1 MDAVPAVQAAIAF
14 VWLGMVL
21 GISFLEA
28 PLKFRAPGVTVA
40 LGVGIGRLVFRAL
53 NIVEAVFALV
63 LLVTVAIA
71 LPAVPWPGTAA
82 IAAVT
87 VVLAIGAGVLR
98 RRMDARVLRGNVSD
112 GQPRHALH
120 IGYVVLECVK
130 AVLLLAIG
138 IIALLGRPM

>member
-1 MDAVPAVQAAIAF
+1 MDAVPAMQTAIVF

-28 PLKFRAPGVTVA
+28 PLKFRAPGITIP

-53 NIVEAVFALV
+53 NLVEGVFALV
-63 LLVTVAIA
+63 LIVTLVLAWP
-71 LPAVPWPGTAA
+71 PAVSTAVIVGA
-82 IAAVT
+82 LV

-98 RRMDARVLRGNVSD
+98 PRMDARVRRGELSD

-120 IGYVVLECVK
+120 IGFVALETAK
-130 AVLLLAIG
+130 VLLLLALG
-138 IIALLGRPM
+138 ILLLTA

>member
-1 MDAVPAVQAAIAF
+1 MDVVSAVQTAIAF

-28 PLKFRAPGVTVA
+28 PLKFRAPGITIP

-53 NIVEAVFALV
+53 NLVEAVFALV
-63 LLVTVAIA
+63 LIVTLVLAWP
-71 LPAVPWPGTAA
+71 PAVSTAVIVGA
-82 IAAVT
+82 LV

-98 RRMDARVLRGNVSD
+98 PRMDARVRRGELSE

-120 IGYVVLECVK
+120 IGFVALETAK
-130 AVLLLAIG
+130 VLLLLALG
-138 IIALLGRPM
+138 ILLLAA